1 MFKANLFR
9 AKLKEFD
16 KTIEDMAVV
25 LGISSA
31 TVSRKING
39 ISEFKRNEIQLLRY
53 ALKLSDDEVN
63 AIFFAE

>member
-16 KTIEDMAVV
+16 KTIDDMAVV

-53 ALKLSDDEVN
+53 ALK
-63 AIFFAE
+63 

>member
-16 KTIEDMAVV
+16 KTIDDMAVV

-39 ISEFKRNEIQLLRY
+39 SSEFKRNEIQLLRY

>member
-9 AKLKEFD
+9 AKLKEQD
-16 KTIEDMAVV
+16 KTIDDVAVV
-25 LGISSA
+25 LGVNSA

-53 ALKLSDDEVN
+53 ALKLSDNEVN

>member
-16 KTIEDMAVV
+16 KTIDDMAVV

-39 ISEFKRNEIQLLRY
+39 NSEFKRNEIQLLRY

>member
-16 KTIEDMAVV
+16 KTIDDMAVV
-25 LGISSA
+25 LGISSG

-39 ISEFKRNEIQLLRY
+39 SSEFKRNEIQLLRY